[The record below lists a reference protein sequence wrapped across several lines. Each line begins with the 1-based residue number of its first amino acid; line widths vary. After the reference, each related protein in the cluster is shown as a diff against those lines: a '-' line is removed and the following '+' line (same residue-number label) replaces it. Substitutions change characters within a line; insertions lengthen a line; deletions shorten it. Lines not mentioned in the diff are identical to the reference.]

1 MLQSKEFGDF
11 DLIMELMNDENFR
24 SLFDSQFNDFSNIKS
39 ILVIMKT
46 YAYLEKRYIQEYGYK
61 PSKDY
66 MANGIQ
72 KLMRDNNTRKFLV
85 ESTRCF
91 MNDTDTFDKI
101 VNDNIS
107 NLPLITEQ
115 KNNDRV

>member
-1 MLQSKEFGDF
+1 
-11 DLIMELMNDENFR
+11 
-24 SLFDSQFNDFSNIKS
+24 
-39 ILVIMKT
+39 
-46 YAYLEKRYIQEYGYK
+46 
-61 PSKDY
+61 
-66 MANGIQ
+66 
-72 KLMRDNNTRKFLV
+72 
-85 ESTRCF
+85 

>member
-24 SLFDSQFNDFSNIKS
+24 SLFDSQFHDFSNIKS

-46 YAYLEKRYIQEYGYK
+46 YAYLEKRYIQEYGSK
-61 PSKDY
+61 PSKEY

-85 ESTRCF
+85 ESTRSF

-101 VNDNIS
+101 VNANIS

>member
-1 MLQSKEFGDF
+1 
-11 DLIMELMNDENFR
+11 
-24 SLFDSQFNDFSNIKS
+24 
-39 ILVIMKT
+39 
-46 YAYLEKRYIQEYGYK
+46 
-61 PSKDY
+61 
-66 MANGIQ
+66 
-72 KLMRDNNTRKFLV
+72 MRDNNTRKFLV
-85 ESTRCF
+85 ESTRSF